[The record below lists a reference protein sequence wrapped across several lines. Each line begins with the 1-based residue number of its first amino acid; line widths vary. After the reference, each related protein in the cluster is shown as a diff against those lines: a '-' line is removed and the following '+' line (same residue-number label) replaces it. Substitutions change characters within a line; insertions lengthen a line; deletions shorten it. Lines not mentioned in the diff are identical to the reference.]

1 MFQFGGDLNFVWG
14 G

>member
-1 MFQFGGDLNFVWG
+1 MFQFGGAWILVWG